1 MQANQVMR
9 SIVVVAAYDWKRISV
24 AVWRI
29 YLILFWH
36 CTIRTSKKQD
46 RLCVVKV
53 KFHVFIC
60 SKNMKSALSS
70 FSPALIYVSISLI
83 LAHIQLS

>member
-1 MQANQVMR
+1 M
-9 SIVVVAAYDWKRISV
+9 AAERLRR
-24 AVWRI
+24 RI

-36 CTIRTSKKQD
+36 CTTRTSKKQD

-53 KFHVFIC
+53 KFHVFKS

-83 LAHIQLS
+83 NFIPYSVKLANTCRRGQGKSLCL